1 MRVGWVMTS
10 AAPAIGS
17 SNSLRALLFMAGG
30 VFGFSVLDAVTKLL
44 TEGYGTW
51 QIMVL
56 SRICPILTAIFLA
69 HRSSDT
75 GIPFKTSFTRTHLGR
90 AILVV
95 ATTWTFYE
103 CLRYLQLADAIAIA
117 FAAPLFMTSLSG
129 PLLREKVGPRRWAA
143 VLIGFVGVMVALQPG
158 KSGISWGAFLALSAA
173 ATYALG
179 QLWLRPLSGKEKGH
193 NILFY
198 SSVFSGLVGL
208 VPAILEWKNPSL
220 TDWLLFLLQG
230 SCSAGAQLCMIR
242 AFKIGE
248 ASLLAPLE
256 YTALLWAT
264 IFGFAFWGQLPAV
277 QVLGGA
283 GIIIASS
290 LYIAHREVQ
299 QGRRRPADVT
309 VPEQVVET
317 E

>member
-1 MRVGWVMTS
+1 MPST
-10 AAPAIGS
+10 APGAGGS
-17 SNSLRALLFMAGG
+17 NNLRALLFMAGG

-51 QIMVL
+51 QIMIL
-56 SRICPILTAIFLA
+56 SRICPILTAIYMMR
-69 HRSSDT
+69 RSGEG
-75 GIPFKTSFTRTHLGR
+75 GIPFKTKFTKTHILR
-90 AILVV
+90 SLLVV
-95 ATTWTFYE
+95 VTTWSFYE

-129 PLLREKVGPRRWAA
+129 PLLGEKVGPRRWMA

-179 QLWLRPLSGKEKGH
+179 QLWLRPLSGKELGH

-198 SSVFSGLVGL
+198 SSVFSGLVGII
-208 VPAILEWKNPSL
+208 PAILEWKSPSFH
-220 TDWLLFLLQG
+220 DWLLFLLQG
-230 SCSAGAQLCMIR
+230 SCSAIAQLCMIR

-264 IFGFAFWGQLPAV
+264 IFGFAFWGQLPSV
-277 QVLGGA
+277 EVLGGA

-299 QGRRRPADVT
+299 LGRRPADVT
-309 VPEQVVET
+309 VPESVAEPD
-317 E
+317 

>member
-1 MRVGWVMTS
+1 MTS
-10 AAPAIGS
+10 AAPAIGG

-51 QIMVL
+51 QIMTL
-56 SRICPILTAIFLA
+56 SRVCPILTAIFLA
-69 HRSSDT
+69 QRS
-75 GIPFKTSFTRTHLGR
+75 GEAGLPFKTKFTKTHICR
-90 AILVV
+90 ALLVV

-129 PLLREKVGPRRWAA
+129 PLLGEKVGPRRWAA

-179 QLWLRPLSGKEKGH
+179 QLWLRPLSGKEKGY

-208 VPAILEWKNPSL
+208 VPAVLEWKAPSL

-264 IFGFAFWGQLPAV
+264 IFGYLFWGQLPAI

-283 GIIIASS
+283 SIIIASS

-299 QGRRRPADVT
+299 QGRKRPADVT
-309 VPEQVVET
+309 VPEAVIDPD
-317 E
+317 

>member
-1 MRVGWVMTS
+1 MIS
-10 AAPAIGS
+10 AVPAAGS
-17 SNSLRALLFMAGG
+17 SNALKALLFMGGG

-56 SRICPILTAIFLA
+56 SRICPVLTAVFLA
-69 HRSSDT
+69 QRSSAGGMPFRT
-75 GIPFKTSFTRTHLGR
+75 GFALTHAGR
-90 AILVV
+90 AVLVV
-95 ATTWTFYE
+95 ATTWCFYE

-129 PLLREKVGPRRWAA
+129 PLLGEKVGARRWSA

-158 KSGISWGAFLALSAA
+158 KSGISWGAFLALAAA

-179 QLWLRPLSGKEKGH
+179 QLWLRPLSGKEQGH

-208 VPAILEWKNPSL
+208 VPTILEWKTPSL
-220 TDWLLFLLQG
+220 GDWLLFLIQG

-264 IFGFAFWGQLPAV
+264 IFGFAFWGQLPSI

-299 QGRRRPADVT
+299 QGRKRPADVT
-309 VPEQVVET
+309 VPEQVIEET
-317 E
+317 

>member
-1 MRVGWVMTS
+1 MTS
-10 AAPAIGS
+10 AVPAIGS
-17 SNSLRALLFMAGG
+17 SHALKALLFMAGG

-56 SRICPILTAIFLA
+56 SRLCPILTALFLA
-69 HRSSDT
+69 HRNV
-75 GIPFKTSFTRTHLGR
+75 GGAMPFKTRFTKTHLGR
-90 AILVV
+90 AVLVV
-95 ATTWTFYE
+95 ATTWSFYE

-129 PLLREKVGPRRWAA
+129 PLLGEKVGPRRWAA

-158 KSGISWGAFLALSAA
+158 RHGISWGAFLALSAA

-179 QLWLRPLSGKEKGH
+179 QLWLRPLSGKEQGH

-198 SSVFSGLVGL
+198 SSLYSGLVGL
-208 VPAILEWKNPSL
+208 VPAILEWKTPSL
-220 TDWLLFLLQG
+220 GDWLLFLLQG

-264 IFGFAFWGQLPAV
+264 IFGFAFWGQLPSI

-299 QGRRRPADVT
+299 QGRRRLGDVT
-309 VPEQVVET
+309 VPEQVIET
-317 E
+317 D